1 MRLWM
6 CVMWQEW
13 NRNKCSQDGEDVWIV
28 WSCARLA
35 HRALFFTEGCGT
47 LNVAPVWESLRDMK
61 NWSDASGLIT
71 RGLSAGPMMGMC
83 FRFSNGAATTIW
95 RGTGST
101 ADERPCIGGARAG
114 CSVSFVVVGGG
125 CGTTWCVGPLRPR
138 RMNWAYAFNHC
149 HKLKGVA

>member
-13 NRNKCSQDGEDVWIV
+13 NRNTCSQDGEDVWVV

-35 HRALFFTEGCGT
+35 HRALFFTKGCGT

-83 FRFSNGAATTIW
+83 FRFSNGTATTIW

-101 ADERPCIGGARAG
+101 AYEAAVYCRAPCWVFYFLRDSGWRVWHHLMCGDTQAQKDELSLC
-114 CSVSFVVVGGG
+114 F
-125 CGTTWCVGPLRPR
+125 
-138 RMNWAYAFNHC
+138 
-149 HKLKGVA
+149 